1 MGLFGRNNDAIVNV
15 RLARIEQK
23 LDAIIESLGIEVP
36 DRSTMPAGVALN
48 PEAVEE
54 IRALIISNR
63 KIEAVKR
70 VRDLTGLGL
79 KEALDL
85 VESGL

>member
-1 MGLFGRNNDAIVNV
+1 MGFLGRKNDAILNA
-15 RLARIEQK
+15 RLARMEQK
-23 LDAIIESLGIEVP
+23 LDAIIDSLGVEVP
-36 DRSTMPAGVALN
+36 DRSNTPAGVALN

-54 IRALIISNR
+54 IRALIIANR

-70 VRDLTGLGL
+70 VRELTGLGL